1 MHDNSILILLLM
13 LIALS
18 VNIIVWIFKD
28 MEQDKRA
35 NEEIEH
41 WLSNGQSHSKQS
53 HQKEK

>member
-1 MHDNSILILLLM
+1 MHDSILILLLM

-53 HQKEK
+53 HSKEK